1 MMSLP
6 IHVRYT
12 KSTGVINLSAHNYRG
27 VPKCY
32 HSQLIEGALGRV
44 LREL

>member
-12 KSTGVINLSAHNYRG
+12 KSTGVIILIFPLIG
-27 VPKCY
+27 VVSKCY

-44 LREL
+44 IGEL